1 MVSAVRDSPDEPA
14 RRALLDAACGPI
26 HPAAREVLLA
36 AVDQGWA
43 DPQRRYA
50 EARTARRLLDQAREV
65 LAEGLRVRPEEV
77 SFTAGGPQAL
87 RFGLAGLRYAA
98 RRRGARVLASAVE
111 HSAVLL
117 AAADAGNAWYAA
129 STARTD
135 QADAAD
141 RPATGAAPAS
151 RAPASR
157 GAPAAPA
164 DLATLAPVD
173 RWGRVDLDA
182 WAQAAA
188 TPGLAVAALQAA
200 NGEVGTR
207 QPLAEARELTRA
219 HGIPLLVDA
228 TATLG
233 RDAPP
238 TDYDVLAGDAHS
250 WGGPA
255 GLGVLVVPARTRWRS
270 AAGDPGVELGRTQD
284 EPVVPLALAAAQ
296 AWQETAAI
304 RDVDATAARALVDRI
319 RAAAAA
325 LPDTEVA
332 GDPVDRLPHVT
343 TFSCLFVDGEAI
355 VDELDRRGFAVASGS
370 ACTSATLQPSH
381 VLAAMGVLSHGNVRV
396 TLPLAAVAPDRAEAV
411 DRFCAVLPEAV
422 AAVRAHLA
430 PR

>member
-1 MVSAVRDSPDEPA
+1 MVCAVRDSPDEPV
-14 RRALLDAACGPI
+14 RRALLDAATGPI

-36 AVDQGWA
+36 AIEQGWA

-50 EARTARRLLDQAREV
+50 EARAARRLLDQAREV
-65 LAEGLRVRPEEV
+65 LAAGLLVRPEEV
-77 SFTAGGPQAL
+77 SFTLGGPQAL
-87 RFGLAGLRYAA
+87 RLGLAGLRYAA

-135 QADAAD
+135 QADAAE
-141 RPATGAAPAS
+141 RPATGAAPAGG
-151 RAPASR
+151 
-157 GAPAAPA
+157 GALVAPA

-182 WAQAAA
+182 WAQAAV

-207 QPLAEARELTRA
+207 QPLAAARELTRA

-238 TDYDVLAGDAHS
+238 TDYDVLAGDARS
-250 WGGPA
+250 WGGPT

-270 AAGDPGVELGRTQD
+270 AAGDPGVEFGRTQD
-284 EPVVPLALAAAQ
+284 EPLVPLALAAAQ
-296 AWQETAAI
+296 AWQDTAAV
-304 RDVDATAARALVDRI
+304 READAAAARALVDRI
-319 RAAAAA
+319 RAVAAA
-325 LPDTEVA
+325 LPDTEVV

-411 DRFCAVLPEAV
+411 ERFCAVLPEAV

>member
-1 MVSAVRDSPDEPA
+1 M
-14 RRALLDAACGPI
+14 
-26 HPAAREVLLA
+26 
-36 AVDQGWA
+36 
-43 DPQRRYA
+43 
-50 EARTARRLLDQAREV
+50 
-65 LAEGLRVRPEEV
+65 
-77 SFTAGGPQAL
+77 
-87 RFGLAGLRYAA
+87 
-98 RRRGARVLASAVE
+98 LASAVE

-135 QADAAD
+135 QADAAE
-141 RPATGAAPAS
+141 RPATGAAPAGG
-151 RAPASR
+151 
-157 GAPAAPA
+157 GALVAPA

-182 WAQAAA
+182 WAQAAV

-207 QPLAEARELTRA
+207 QPLAAARELTRA

-233 RDAPP
+233 RDASP
-238 TDYDVLAGDAHS
+238 TDYDVLAGDARS
-250 WGGPA
+250 WGGPT

-270 AAGDPGVELGRTQD
+270 AAGDPGVEFGRTQD
-284 EPVVPLALAAAQ
+284 EPLVPLALAAAQ
-296 AWQETAAI
+296 AWQDTAAV
-304 RDVDATAARALVDRI
+304 READAAAARALVDRI
-319 RAAAAA
+319 RAVAAA
-325 LPDTEVA
+325 LPDTEVV

-411 DRFCAVLPEAV
+411 ERFCAVLPEAV